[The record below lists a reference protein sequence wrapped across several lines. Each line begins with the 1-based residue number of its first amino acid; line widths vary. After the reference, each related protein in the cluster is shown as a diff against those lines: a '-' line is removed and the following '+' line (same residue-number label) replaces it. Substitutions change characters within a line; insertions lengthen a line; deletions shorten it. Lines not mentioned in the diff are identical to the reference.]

1 MNDPLPVI
9 RERMACGDWDGA
21 RASAESALVLQP
33 EHTELWALLGT
44 SLHRLN
50 DRPGAIAAFRKAA
63 NLNPGFELALM
74 ALATLYAEEKRY
86 ADALEYSRQATSVG
100 GGSAQAWF
108 NRACV
113 LEKLGRNTDA
123 LAAYDAALQRDP
135 QFAPALLN
143 RGTALM
149 VFMRYEEAVENNR
162 RLVCL
167 NPNSADAQG
176 NLAQSLLGSGRSA
189 EALEVCDRAL
199 SLDSA
204 RATAHIDRG
213 LALSDLGRF
222 DEAQGAFDAAEIISP
237 GAMQA
242 YLNAIAPADPGVQRA
257 FDPILVFLYRGFERL
272 ARCDWSARDLYIEKL
287 TEVAMSEDAKLS
299 ARIDL
304 PLAYHCL
311 TVPLPPEVPRR
322 IAGVIGERYAAAV
335 GETGARFGHRWH
347 HQKIRIGYLSSDFRE
362 HLNGHLCDPLIRMH
376 DRARFEVMA
385 YSIGPDDGSEMR
397 GRIARNADKFVDL
410 RNLSDLDA
418 ARHINSDE
426 IDVLVDFG
434 GYGGHCRPGIPAFR
448 PAPVQL
454 AHIGFP
460 GTTGAPWLDYRITDR
475 VVTPP
480 GQEPFWSEKLVFM
493 PDCFL
498 ICDTAQAIPFVPPAR
513 QEYGLPDGAFVF
525 CCHNNSYKIE
535 PEIFS
540 IWMSLLRDLPG
551 AVLWLVS
558 GNEAIQSNLSVEARL
573 RDVDSSRLIFAPR
586 EPKSRYL
593 SRYRLADL
601 FLDTPQY
608 NAAVTAC
615 DALWMGLP
623 VLSISRQHFV
633 SRQCASILSAL
644 GMPELV
650 VDTTDAYRSAAIRLA
665 TEPRALQALRSRLAR
680 ARSDAPLFRA
690 ADYVRSYE
698 SALEFM
704 VARWRDGKPPVNLRV
719 SAEGET
725 HPV

>member
-9 RERMACGDWDGA
+9 RERIACGDWDAA
-21 RASAESALVLQP
+21 RASAESALVLQS
-33 EHTELWALLGT
+33 EHSELWALLGT

-50 DRPGAIAAFRKAA
+50 DRPGAIEAFCKAV

-74 ALATLYAEEKRY
+74 ALATLHAEEKRY
-86 ADALEYSRQATSVG
+86 ADALEYSRQATSVD
-100 GGSAQAWF
+100 GGSARAWF

-113 LEKLGRNTDA
+113 LEMLGRSTDA
-123 LAAYDAALQRDP
+123 LAAYDAALERDP

-143 RGTALM
+143 LGTALM
-149 VFMRYEEAVENNR
+149 MHKRYEEAVENNR
-162 RLVCL
+162 RLVSL
-167 NPNSADAQG
+167 HPNSADAQI
-176 NLAQSLLGSGRSA
+176 NLAQSLLGLGRSA

-222 DEAQGAFDAAEIISP
+222 DEARGAFDAAETISP
-237 GAMQA
+237 GATQS

-257 FDPILVFLYRGFERL
+257 FDPILVFLYRGYERL
-272 ARCDWSARDLYIEKL
+272 VRCDWSARDLYIEKL

-304 PLAYHCL
+304 PLAWHCL
-311 TVPLPPEVPRR
+311 TVPLPAEVPQR
-322 IAGVIGERYAAAV
+322 ISGVIGERYAAAV
-335 GETGARFGHRWH
+335 GQTGVRFGHRWH
-347 HQKIRIGYLSSDFRE
+347 NQKIRIGYLSPDFRE
-362 HLNGHLCDPLIRMH
+362 QLNGHLCDPLIRMH
-376 DRARFEVMA
+376 DRGRFEVMA
-385 YSIGPDDGSEMR
+385 YSIGPDDGSAVR
-397 GRIARNADKFVDL
+397 GRIARSADRFVDM

-418 ARHINSDE
+418 ARQINSDE

-434 GYGGHCRPGIPAFR
+434 GYGEHCRPGIAAFR

-460 GTTGAPWLDYRITDR
+460 GTTGAPWIDYRITDR

-480 GQEPFWSEKLVFM
+480 GQEAFWSEKLVFM

-498 ICDTAQAIPFVPPAR
+498 IYDTAQAIPYVPPLR
-513 QEYGLPDGAFVF
+513 EEYGLPDGAFVF

-540 IWMSLLRDLPG
+540 IWMSLLRDVPG

-558 GNEAIQSNLSVEARL
+558 GSAATNSNLSSEARSQG
-573 RDVDSSRLIFAPR
+573 VDSSRLIFAPR
-586 EPKSRYL
+586 EPKSRYM

-623 VLSISRQHFV
+623 VLSVSRQHFV

-650 VDTTDAYRSAAIRLA
+650 ADTTDAYRSAAIRLA
-665 TEPRALQALRSRLAR
+665 TEPNARQALRSRLAR

-698 SALEFM
+698 SALEFI